1 VTRAR
6 LAGLVAVA
14 AVLAGCGLGAGDDQ
28 GGGAELRVT
37 RDFGQKELAS
47 ADRPSVKEGDT
58 VMRFLQ
64 SERKVALRYGGGFVQ
79 SIDGLS
85 GQGAGG
91 RRDWFYWVNGQEGSV
106 GAADRKLHPGDV
118 VQWDYRD
125 WIATMTIP
133 GIVGAYPEPFLH
145 GIDGKK
151 QPVRL
156 ECSDPEGDACGDVR
170 DRLKKDGV
178 VASSGSPG
186 TPGRG
191 QVARLFVGPWGDL
204 RQIRSLLTLEK
215 GPSASGVFA
224 RFGADGARLDLLDAR
239 GRVARSGG
247 PGTGLV
253 AATRVGQDEGIS
265 FVVTGVDGPGVTAA
279 AGALDRK
286 TLRNA
291 FAVAVTGGR
300 VTRLPVQPGA
310 GD

>member
-1 VTRAR
+1 VRRAR

-14 AVLAGCGLGAGDDQ
+14 AALAGCGLGPGDDQ

-37 RDFGQKELAS
+37 RDFGQRELAS
-47 ADRPSVKEGDT
+47 ADRPSVKDGDT

-64 SERKVALRYGGGFVQ
+64 SERKVKLRYGGGFVQ

-85 GQGAGG
+85 GTGASG
-91 RRDWFYWVNGQEGSV
+91 RRDWFYWVNGQEASV

-125 WIATMTIP
+125 WTATMTIP

-145 GIDGKK
+145 GIEGKK

-156 ECSDPEGDACGDVR
+156 ECTDPGGPACGTIR
-170 DRLKKDGV
+170 DRLKRDGV
-178 VASSGSPG
+178 IASSGSPG
-186 TPGRG
+186 TAGRG
-191 QVARLFVGPWGDL
+191 QVARMFVGPWSDL
-204 RQIRSLLTLEK
+204 REIRSLRTLEK
-215 GPSASGVFA
+215 GPAASGVFA
-224 RFGADGARLDLLDAR
+224 RFGDDGARLDLLDPR
-239 GRVARSGG
+239 GRVARNTG
-247 PGTGLV
+247 PGTGLI

-265 FVVTGVDGPGVTAA
+265 FIVTGVDGPGVAAA

-291 FAVAVTGGR
+291 FAVAVTRGV
-300 VTRLPVQPGA
+300 VTRLPVSG
-310 GD
+310 GGGG